1 MLLIPYFYI
10 TPICN
15 DSLKVASLGEF
26 LNAGQ
31 KIIQLRTGRKCDLVN
46 DFESKGA
53 TLRKAHLADIF
64 RQVNELNISIQG
76 FCTNIIIGV
85 KNHLYLSEN

>member
-1 MLLIPYFYI
+1 M
-10 TPICN
+10 
-15 DSLKVASLGEF
+15 
-26 LNAGQ
+26 
-31 KIIQLRTGRKCDLVN
+31 CDLVN

-85 KNHLYLSEN
+85 KNHLYLLEN